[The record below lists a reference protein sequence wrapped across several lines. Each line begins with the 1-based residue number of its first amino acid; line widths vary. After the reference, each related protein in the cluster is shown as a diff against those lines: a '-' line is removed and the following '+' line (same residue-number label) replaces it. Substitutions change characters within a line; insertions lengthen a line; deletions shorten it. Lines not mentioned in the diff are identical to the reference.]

1 MTRTNTPWRPSEFER
16 ARQLREEGLS
26 WREVG
31 ERLGRSEAAMHCMV
45 AVMKAADWSARDI
58 IEDAQP
64 APVPPAKYTYR
75 HWRPSELAKAREM
88 RAQGATW
95 PEVGAA
101 LGRQPDAVA
110 QYVGVA
116 NKEAAMVEVTGR
128 RNARYAAL
136 SEHERKIVDAKLNE
150 GLGVR
155 AIGEHVG
162 RHWYVIS
169 TYKRAKGLHAR

>member
-31 ERLGRSEAAMHCMV
+31 ERLCRSEAAMHSMV
-45 AVMKAADWSARDI
+45 AVLKESDWSARDV
-58 IEDAQP
+58 IEVAVSP
-64 APVPPAKYTYR
+64 KLPAKYTYKF
-75 HWRPSELAKAREM
+75 WRPTELKQARDM
-88 RAQGATW
+88 RANGHTW
-95 PEVGAA
+95 TEVGVA
-101 LGRQPDAVA
+101 LGRQPEACAAYVA
-110 QYVGVA
+110 RMDREV
-116 NKEAAMVEVTGR
+116 AMVEVTGK

-136 SEHERKIVDAKLNE
+136 SEHERRIVDAKLNE

-155 AIGEHVG
+155 AVGEHVG

-169 TYKRAKGLHAR
+169 VYKRTRGMHAR

>member
-31 ERLGRSEAAMHCMV
+31 ERLGRSKSAMHSMV
-45 AVMKAADWSARDI
+45 AVLKDADWSARDLV
-58 IEDAQP
+58 EVA
-64 APVPPAKYTYR
+64 VPTQVVPKYTYR
-75 HWRPSELAKAREM
+75 HWRPSELAKARDM

-95 PEVGAA
+95 PEIGAA

-110 QYVGVA
+110 QYVATA
-116 NKEAAMVEVTGR
+116 NKEAAMVEVTGK

-136 SEHERKIVDAKLNE
+136 SEHERRLVDAKLNE

-169 TYKRAKGLHAR
+169 TYKRTRGMHAR

>member
-16 ARQLREEGLS
+16 ARQLREQGLS

-31 ERLGRSEAAMHCMV
+31 ERLGRSESAMHSMV
-45 AVMKAADWSARDI
+45 AVLKDADWSARDLV
-58 IEDAQP
+58 EVA
-64 APVPPAKYTYR
+64 VPTQVVPKYTYR
-75 HWRPSELAKAREM
+75 HWRPSELAKARDM
-88 RAQGATW
+88 RANGATW
-95 PEVGAA
+95 PEIGAA

-128 RNARYAAL
+128 KNARYAAL
-136 SEHERKIVDAKLNE
+136 SEHERKLVDAKLNE

-169 TYKRAKGLHAR
+169 TYKRTRGMHAR

>member
-1 MTRTNTPWRPSEFER
+1 VTRTNTPWRPSEFER

-31 ERLGRSEAAMHCMV
+31 ERLGRSESAMHSMV
-45 AVMKAADWSARDI
+45 AVLKDADWSARDLV
-58 IEDAQP
+58 EVAVP
-64 APVPPAKYTYR
+64 LAVPPKYTYR

-88 RAQGATW
+88 RANGATW
-95 PEVGAA
+95 PEIGAA

-110 QYVGVA
+110 QYVGTA

-128 RNARYAAL
+128 KNARYAAL
-136 SEHERKIVDAKLNE
+136 SEHERKLVDAKLNE

-169 TYKRAKGLHAR
+169 TYKRTRGMHAR

>member
-31 ERLGRSEAAMHCMV
+31 ERLGRSASAMHSMV
-45 AVMKAADWSARDI
+45 AVLKDADWSARDMVTV
-58 IEDAQP
+58 AAPP
-64 APVPPAKYTYR
+64 AVPPKYTYR

-88 RAQGATW
+88 RANGATW
-95 PEVGAA
+95 PEIGAA

-110 QYVGVA
+110 QYVGTA

-136 SEHERKIVDAKLNE
+136 SEHERKLVDAKLNE

-155 AIGEHVG
+155 AVGEHVG

-169 TYKRAKGLHAR
+169 VYKRTRGMHAR

>member
-31 ERLGRSEAAMHCMV
+31 ERLGRSESAMHSMV
-45 AVMKAADWSARDI
+45 GVLKDADWSARDI
-58 IEDAQP
+58 VDDAQP
-64 APVPPAKYTYR
+64 KPPGVPKYTYR
-75 HWRPSELAKAREM
+75 AWRPSELAKAREM

-101 LGRQPDAVA
+101 LGRQPDACA
-110 QYVGVA
+110 QHVNTA
-116 NKEAAMVEVTGR
+116 NKEAAMVEVTGK

-169 TYKRAKGLHAR
+169 TYKRTKGFHAR

>member
-31 ERLGRSEAAMHCMV
+31 ERLGRSESAMHSMISV
-45 AVMKAADWSARDI
+45 LKEADWSARDVVD
-58 IEDAQP
+58 DAQP
-64 APVPPAKYTYR
+64 GPKGVPKYTYR
-75 HWRPSELAKAREM
+75 VWRPSELAKAREM

-95 PEVGAA
+95 PEVGEA

-110 QYVGVA
+110 KYVLAA

-128 RNARYAAL
+128 KNARYAAL
-136 SEHERKIVDAKLNE
+136 TEHERKLVDAKLNE

-169 TYKRAKGLHAR
+169 TYKRTRGMHAR

>member
-31 ERLGRSEAAMHCMV
+31 ERLGRSESAMHSMV
-45 AVMKAADWSARDI
+45 AVLKDADWSARDLV
-58 IEDAQP
+58 AGAATP
-64 APVPPAKYTYR
+64 AAPPKYTYR

-88 RAQGATW
+88 RANGATW
-95 PEVGAA
+95 PEIGAA

-110 QYVGVA
+110 QYVGTA

-136 SEHERKIVDAKLNE
+136 SEHERKLVDAKLNE

-155 AIGEHVG
+155 AVGEHVG

-169 TYKRAKGLHAR
+169 VYKRTRGMHAR